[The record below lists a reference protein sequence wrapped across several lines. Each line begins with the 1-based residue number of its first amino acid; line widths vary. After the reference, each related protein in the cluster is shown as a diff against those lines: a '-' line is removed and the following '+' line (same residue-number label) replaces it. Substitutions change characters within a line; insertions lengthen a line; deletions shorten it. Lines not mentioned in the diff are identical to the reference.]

1 MENLDIQKLVEISKM
16 YYNEHMTQE
25 VISKYFS
32 ISRSAV
38 SLCLAEAKNVGIV
51 QMQINDPSENNETLA
66 RQMEETFGLK
76 KCIAVPSGTYRED
89 VLVHM
94 VVSQAVRYA
103 IPLMKSHSCVGTS
116 WGGACYEFMQHFP
129 EDTNLCDITVVPLIG
144 ISPHLTQKYQ
154 LNESVRMFANKLH
167 GNPLFI
173 YSPGYVD
180 NLEDR
185 ERIIKSD
192 YMQPIF
198 QRWQDVDFAIVG
210 IGREQQR
217 SEMRQY
223 LCNGENLMQ
232 EIHKSP
238 GIAVGDICARQY
250 NIRGEFIKSD
260 HNDRLVGV
268 DQAMLNRIPNVIAIA
283 AGYEK
288 VIPIIGA
295 LRTGVIHY
303 LATDENTILQVLES
317 VQKFPM

>member
-38 SLCLAEAKNVGIV
+38 SLCLADAKNAGIV
-51 QMQINDPSENNETLA
+51 QIQINDPSQNNEVLA
-66 RQMEETFGLK
+66 KQMEETFCLK
-76 KCIAVPSGTYRED
+76 KCIAVPSGTYKEKI
-89 VLVHM
+89 LVHM
-94 VVSQAVRYA
+94 VVSQAVRHA
-103 IPLMKSHSCVGTS
+103 LPLLESHSCIGTS
-116 WGGACYEFMQHFP
+116 WGTACYEFMHNFP

-144 ISPHLTQKYQ
+144 ISPLLTQKYQ

-173 YSPGYVD
+173 YSPGYVE
-180 NLEDR
+180 NLEDK
-185 ERIIKSD
+185 ERIMNSD
-192 YMQPIF
+192 FMQPIF
-198 QRWQDVDFAIVG
+198 QRWHDVDFAIVG

-232 EIHKSP
+232 EIHNHP
-238 GIAVGDICARQY
+238 DIAVGDICARQY
-250 NIRGEFIKSD
+250 NIRGEFIESD
-260 HNDRLVGV
+260 HNNKLIGADKAILSGIR
-268 DQAMLNRIPNVIAIA
+268 NVMAIA
-283 AGYEK
+283 VGPEK

-295 LRTGVIHY
+295 LRTGIIHY
-303 LATDENTILQVLES
+303 LATDENTIIQVLES
-317 VQKFPM
+317 AKKFPI